1 MYTHSLAPSGLSTG
15 FPLLRILSAFP
26 LACFSGALVTDL
38 AYAGT
43 ADMIWADF
51 SAWLLAFGM
60 VLGGVAA
67 VVGLVDLARHR
78 RWLPLTRVWPVVLG
92 SVLALGLGLL
102 DSLVHSRD
110 AWTSVMPGGLILSA
124 LTMIVAVATGLAAG
138 RAAWIETAPLGAEIR
153 A

>member
-1 MYTHSLAPSGLSTG
+1 MYTHSLAPPGLSTG